1 MDVAR
6 LLHGLGLERYEQAFR
21 DNAIDAEI
29 LPDLTDVDLAALS
42 VLLGH
47 RKNPL
52 KAAAV
57 LYREPM
63 LLAPGPGCPSGR

>member
-47 RKNPL
+47 RKNLL
-52 KAAAV
+52 KAPRRSLSRADVAGTWS
-57 LYREPM
+57 R
-63 LLAPGPGCPSGR
+63 